1 MFKVLMKSALAAS
14 LAAGGL
20 VALAAVPASAATIKV
35 TAGTGST
42 VNCNLT
48 ATAKLKPALKLDWVA
63 SQHSSDPQAAV
74 KALPNTTLSD
84 PSPAALSAKGT
95 GTCTGS
101 ATDGVNTLP
110 VTAVSLKIVTDPAVP
125 GTGPAT
131 CGSLLTGNGA
141 KYNATLKYTATNGK
155 VNSTTITDM
164 NLAPSLSPLGF
175 TFSGGTIAGSFA
187 GGTAQALGL
196 VDPSLTS
203 ILFQAPETGAQAL
216 AGSYV
221 SLGCQP
227 TLKVKAVKGDP
238 STIATATLKAAK
250 GVKAIATLPT
260 STLALSVP

>member
-1 MFKVLMKSALAAS
+1 MFKILIKSALAAS

-20 VALAAVPASAATIKV
+20 IAISAVPASAATVKV

-48 ATAKLKPALKLDWVA
+48 ASAKLKPALKSDWVA
-63 SQHSSDPQAAV
+63 SQHSTDPQSV
-74 KALPNTTLSD
+74 IKNLLNTTFA
-84 PSPAALSAKGT
+84 SPVPVVTSAKGT

-110 VTAVSLKIVTDPAVP
+110 VTAVSLKIATDSAHP
-125 GTGPAT
+125 GSGPAS
-131 CGSLLTGNGA
+131 CASLLAPNTA
-141 KYNATLKYTATNGK
+141 LFNATLKYTATGGK
-155 VNSTTITDM
+155 VNSTTITGM
-164 NLAPSLSPLGF
+164 NFGLSFSPLGF

-187 GGTAQALGL
+187 GGKANALGA
-196 VDPSLTS
+196 VDPSLLTVVT
-203 ILFQAPETGAQAL
+203 QAPETGAQAL

-227 TLKVKAVKGDP
+227 TLKVKALKTDP
-238 STIATATLKAAK
+238 STIGTATLKAPK
-250 GVKAIATLPT
+250 GLKKVQTLPT